1 MSVEVAVP
9 GVPLEEENFFPTLA
23 RCVLGSIAALIV
35 AALMLR
41 LPPWGSMLLSAAP
54 LLWYH
59 LGYLAPLAKRGLPQA
74 AIDSVYYFGFLVT
87 IAALGVSAVSLAM
100 SAGKEPIENI
110 AYQFGLGL
118 LATGYAVL
126 ARMHLA
132 SVAKAVDE
140 TSAEAVMDKY
150 VQRSRELVMNVE
162 MASVQFAELSRT
174 LMAMTK
180 EAVESSR
187 VSAEKSMLEVAKVFD
202 EQLRGT
208 MTSANQGISEL
219 RGMMSEAT
227 FVHER
232 EELAKSLKMTLDGTT
247 QVNAALIELAAGLN
261 ASKQELADM
270 SASSRTLSDSVK
282 LLERAVGELGSTDG
296 LAMRASANMSSA
308 LDLIGTHSSQLATVM
323 TDVTHIGES
332 VSGVSATFKSIRSLS
347 QKANEQ
353 MEGLIRAVGQLGE
366 AATIVERSNLAAEG
380 LAKGLAQVSDVMPD
394 LAARTQTLDAQL
406 TALVG
411 AVGGAQQSL
420 SAAAQPTVEAVKVTS
435 ELSQA
440 LGQVQQIL
448 NSAGLEAKQLAMHST
463 DNAAALAQARQL
475 TGDMETVRV
484 ASESIKDVLQ
494 GLMSSLASFNQK
506 IGDSTSALQAAV
518 TRSATTIE
526 HDVKRSTD
534 AASLFGERMVDVA
547 QIIIDRT
554 RQEKAA

>member
-1 MSVEVAVP
+1 LV
-9 GVPLEEENFFPTLA
+9 
-23 RCVLGSIAALIV
+23 IAT
-35 AALMLR
+35 LMLK
-41 LPPWGSMLLSAAP
+41 LPPWGSMFASAAP

-59 LGYLAPLAKRGLPQA
+59 VGYLKPKAERGLSQA

-87 IAALGVSAVSLAM
+87 IAALGVSAVSLAQ
-100 SAGKEPIENI
+100 SGGKEPIENI

-140 TSAEAVMDKY
+140 ASAEAVMDKY

-162 MASVQFAELSRT
+162 MASVQFAEFSRT

-187 VSAEKSMLEVAKVFD
+187 VSAEKSMLEVARVFD

-208 MTSANQGISEL
+208 MVSANHGISEL
-219 RGMMSEAT
+219 RGMMSEAS

-232 EELAKSLKMTLDGTT
+232 GELSKSLKMTLEGTT
-247 QVNAALIELAAGLN
+247 QVNAALSDLASGLN

-270 SASSRTLSDSVK
+270 SSSARTLSDSVK
-282 LLERAVGELGSTDG
+282 LLERAVGDLGSSDG
-296 LAMRASANMSSA
+296 VAMKASANMTNA

-323 TDVTHIGES
+323 IDVTHIGES

-347 QKANEQ
+347 QKASEQ
-353 MEGLIRAVGQLGE
+353 MESLIRAVSQMGE
-366 AATIVERSNLAAEG
+366 AASIVERSNLAAEG
-380 LAKGLAQVSDVMPD
+380 LAKGLAQVSEVMPG
-394 LAARTQTLDAQL
+394 LADRTQALDAQL
-406 TALVG
+406 TSLVG
-411 AVGGAQQSL
+411 SVGGAQQSL
-420 SAAAQPTVEAVKVTS
+420 SLAAQPTAEAVKVTG

-440 LGQVQQIL
+440 LTQVQQIL
-448 NSAGLEAKQLAMHST
+448 SSAGMEAKQLAMHTT

-475 TGDMETVRV
+475 STDMETVRV

-506 IGDSTSALQAAV
+506 IGDSTSSLQTAV
-518 TRSATTIE
+518 TRSATSIE
-526 HDVKRSTD
+526 QDVKRSTE